1 MLPFTKVSP
10 VYKFPI
16 DLSITCLYC
25 KPPSRYLHSQRTYLP
40 RVSTSLPIPNT
51 SNYVYWT
58 CRWFSLFPSKPLSRF
73 AAHVEPGHRGLLLR
87 YLISYVKPVVK
98 LFLFYS
104 GGLRFE
110 LHVRAFKFSEKN
122 YFSLRG
128 MINSLRPT
136 PTKFTKKNHKKRW
149 NVFQKLLLQTL
160 GTGTV

>member
-1 MLPFTKVSP
+1 M
-10 VYKFPI
+10 
-16 DLSITCLYC
+16 
-25 KPPSRYLHSQRTYLP
+25 
-40 RVSTSLPIPNT
+40 
-51 SNYVYWT
+51 
-58 CRWFSLFPSKPLSRF
+58 FPSKPLSRF

-136 PTKFTKKNHKKRW
+136 PSKFTKKKIIKNGETYSKNFCYKHWVQAQFKDI
-149 NVFQKLLLQTL
+149 N
-160 GTGTV
+160 TVVQAYHLTSQSL